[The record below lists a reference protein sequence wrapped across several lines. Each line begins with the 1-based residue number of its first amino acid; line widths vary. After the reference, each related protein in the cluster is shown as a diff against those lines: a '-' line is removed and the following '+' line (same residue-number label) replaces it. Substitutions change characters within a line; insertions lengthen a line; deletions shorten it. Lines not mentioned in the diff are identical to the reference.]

1 MYYNK
6 LETNWKYQINKETIN
21 LQYKIVK
28 LFHPKHSRKIPE
40 TFKCFE
46 KTIS

>member
-1 MYYNK
+1 MHYK
-6 LETNWKYQINKETIN
+6 ELETNSKHQTNQGTIN

-28 LFHPKHSRKIPE
+28 LYHTKQSIKITE
-40 TFKCFE
+40 TFKYFE